1 MARWTLLLL
10 AGLLITAAAPLS
22 AEFITEYQDDVY
34 LRDHETVR
42 YSVDIDYGA
51 GTDATIDVLVRGFN
65 GPPRVRILDDNHHE
79 IKDVRDTDGDWD
91 VNPSITAHDP
101 ITRYYVE
108 VDSAVPYHD
117 GNFEVTIT
125 LYAPTGNAADGEIHF
140 DKYFFDYESGDAS
153 DHYDCAAHAGAG
165 SWPLALLALAGVS
178 ALWFGRRRKPV
189 AQKVRVRRPRRN
201 D

>member
-1 MARWTLLLL
+1 MGRWTLLIL
-10 AGLLITAAAPLS
+10 AGVLIAAAAPLS
-22 AEFITEYQDDVY
+22 AEFLVEYQDDIT
-34 LRDHETVR
+34 LRDHETAR
-42 YSVDIDYGA
+42 YRIQIDYGTEDWA
-51 GTDATIDVLVRGFN
+51 DVDITVRGFN
-65 GPPRVRILDDNHHE
+65 APPRVRILESDYDE